1 MMKTSLL
8 LGAAVILLSACGTF
22 VANGPNDA
30 MTHYER
36 HPITVDQQTMSLAV
50 TIDSTSH
57 GLSRGQLA
65 EIDNL
70 VTAYRTRGHGPI
82 TVTAPAGTVADL
94 DAAQTAADVR
104 AALNSFG
111 IDYRDIQGAS
121 VQTAGRPD
129 AVIVSFTRYVASGPE
144 CGLFKSELSSRLRN
158 IEAPNFGCADQ
169 HNLAAMVADPRD
181 LTRMQSAAPTMGASA
196 TNPITAA
203 QSAEGSVNEAGL
215 ITMENQ

>member
-8 LGAAVILLSACGTF
+8 LGAAVILLSACGTII
-22 VANGPNDA
+22 ANGPNDA

-50 TIDSTSH
+50 TIDPTSH

-65 EIDNL
+65 EIDGF

-82 TVTAPAGTVADL
+82 TVTAPSGTVADL

-121 VQTAGRPD
+121 LQTTGRPD
-129 AVIVSFTRYVASGPE
+129 TVIVSFTRYVASGPE
-144 CGLFKSELSSRLRN
+144 CGLFRSELSSRLRN

-181 LTRMQSAAPTMGASA
+181 LTRMQSASPTTGASA

-215 ITMENQ
+215 ITMDNQ